1 MLDSFRAD
9 DLGQAP
15 AVVAPPQLHLPQTV
29 LGLHVALR
37 EEQVVGV
44 FGVDVGDAPAIADDV
59 DRVAKPGN
67 HELAVDLA
75 QRRLRQLDEARVCRP
90 LGRRHNSR
98 EQADRRGEQQ
108 RHATTPGAIAGRCA

>member
-1 MLDSFRAD
+1 MVDRLRAD

-15 AVVAPPQLHLPQTV
+15 AVVAPPQLHLPQTI

-44 FGVDVGDAPAIADDV
+44 PGVDVGYAPAIADDL

-90 LGRRHNSR
+90 LARRHTSH
-98 EQADRRGEQQ
+98 EHDDRRGEQ
-108 RHATTPGAIAGRCA
+108 